1 MVQQQHYWHPRQLSP
16 SSGVLPDGADPCI
29 FFGENATVDTFGCP
43 CDADDGAEM
52 FLIALGIGIHV
63 IGECWWP
70 SRSPACSLPL
80 LRQLNAR
87 VSLPQWYSGSVG
99 INTGQNLQA
108 MGLAQM
114 KEGDRQMC
122 SRLLRSRLW
131 AIGCVL
137 FISCSMINFA
147 ALTLAPAS
155 ILVPLEA
162 VQFISNVAFGKFVR
176 KVEVPTRML
185 LGVLAMV
192 VGVALAVYFG
202 ESSNFCFTE
211 EELIKYWTFTD
222 GWGWWIFLAMTFGIS
237 AAALVAHKRLWAR
250 RAAGLP
256 VKDAE
261 VYLPVLYAIPST
273 LLGGSQMIVQSKC
286 LAELIELMARG
297 ETLTIAGWFFW
308 VEAALVCGFGL
319 FWFFR
324 LTQSLGMYEPLF
336 IIPLMQAN
344 FIVWGGI
351 AGGIFFHE
359 FEHVHLGP
367 LLGGSWFFYLFGLAL
382 VVYGLYLVRPK
393 SSDEVANAEMAEG
406 RAPGNND
413 LVLDVDLPAP
423 VKLPPGRR
431 ARVGAEGRLGS
442 GSDSGSGLG

>member
-1 MVQQQHYWHPRQLSP
+1 
-16 SSGVLPDGADPCI
+16 
-29 FFGENATVDTFGCP
+29 
-43 CDADDGAEM
+43 
-52 FLIALGIGIHV
+52 
-63 IGECWWP
+63 
-70 SRSPACSLPL
+70 
-80 LRQLNAR
+80 
-87 VSLPQWYSGSVG
+87 
-99 INTGQNLQA
+99 

-114 KEGDRQMC
+114 EEGDRQMC

-211 EELIKYWTFTD
+211 EELIRYWTFTD
-222 GWGWWIFLAMTFGIS
+222 GWGWWIFLAMTSGIS
-237 AAALVAHKRLWAR
+237 AVALIAHKRLWAR

-256 VKDAE
+256 VKNAE

-393 SSDEVANAEMAEG
+393 SSDEVASQEMAEG
-406 RAPGNND
+406 RAPGNDD

-423 VKLPPGRR
+423 VKLPPGRKV
-431 ARVGAEGRLGS
+431 RVGAEGGS